1 LLSALWQNNSVLAD
15 KDYTWRTLEV
25 LISSNILIFLMFHHR
40 DHQYANMA
48 FAPLQVSNMLNKL
61 HGQPESYDKKFVA
74 LIYAQRYADRP
85 AGQNIGLVERS
96 AQAHTV
102 L

>member
-1 LLSALWQNNSVLAD
+1 MV
-15 KDYTWRTLEV
+15 
-25 LISSNILIFLMFHHR
+25 HHR
-40 DHQYANMA
+40 DQQHANMA

-74 LIYAQRYADRP
+74 PIYAQGHANRQ
-85 AGQNIGLVERS
+85 AGQDIGLVERS

>member
-1 LLSALWQNNSVLAD
+1 
-15 KDYTWRTLEV
+15 
-25 LISSNILIFLMFHHR
+25 MFHQH
-40 DHQYANMA
+40 ANMA

-74 LIYAQRYADRP
+74 LISAQDHTNRS
-85 AGQNIGLVERS
+85 AGQDIALVERS
-96 AQAHTV
+96 AQAHMV